1 MSSGTSSGSSQGTQ
15 SSRSEDDL
23 NLQAQMEK
31 KRKRRKESNRESAR
45 RSRMRKQQHLD
56 ELTSQVYIYALLI
69 IYIYIYICAQK
80 SKVCDAYIDLVYC
93 FCCHNCFTLFYLY
106 MIACTHVQVE
116 SKKQMK
122 TEVPLEISAKTNSI
136 IVLPFSK
143 GPIICFLP
151 NSFNNTRKQFIIM
164 IFLVIN

>member
-1 MSSGTSSGSSQGTQ
+1 MSSGTSSGSSQGTR

-69 IYIYIYICAQK
+69 IYIYICAQK